1 MFVPEDH
8 TGCGARPIPAARRN
22 RTSADA
28 LRLARPTARTGTLLT
43 HDTRRV
49 REAVKLGYDLRAP
62 EFGKGA
68 TRRHRAHRMAV
79 PEVAHGAR
87 VLDVGAGTG
96 RSTAPVIE
104 QNSAAVVI
112 GLDLSAAML
121 RRALD
126 SFRGRVGVGWVQ
138 GDAERLPLADRS
150 FDLVVSR
157 RALSHLPDPCEA
169 FREIARVLTPG
180 GVVDVTLF
188 GDRALGRP
196 VERFLRTALRETLGD
211 RADGLIGL
219 FRPPTIAMV
228 DAAAHAAALNSADLT
243 ATTTYGWS
251 DPDDLVDG
259 LLRAT
264 MYLRSG
270 LAADEAERVGER
282 LRSLA
287 RAAAADRGLEDWSY
301 EISYRGVK
309 PSA

>member
-126 SFRGRVGVGWVQ
+126 SFRGRVGWVQ

-169 FREIARVLTPG
+169 FREIARVLPGRAMYELPMDHPVFNGVYDITEIMQVPNLTNGWRHGLYGTPTDEG
-180 GVVDVTLF
+180 RGSEVPHVF
-188 GDRALGRP
+188 GIDDDEGHTM
-196 VERFLRTALRETLGD
+196 VIINWNTDLGD
-211 RADGLIGL
+211 AWEWAEHPYYPLK
-219 FRPPTIAMV
+219 F
-228 DAAAHAAALNSADLT
+228 S
-243 ATTTYGWS
+243 TYAFEMGINMIVYGMS
-251 DPDDLVDG
+251 H
-259 LLRAT
+259 
-264 MYLRSG
+264 
-270 LAADEAERVGER
+270 
-282 LRSLA
+282 
-287 RAAAADRGLEDWSY
+287 
-301 EISYRGVK
+301 
-309 PSA
+309 